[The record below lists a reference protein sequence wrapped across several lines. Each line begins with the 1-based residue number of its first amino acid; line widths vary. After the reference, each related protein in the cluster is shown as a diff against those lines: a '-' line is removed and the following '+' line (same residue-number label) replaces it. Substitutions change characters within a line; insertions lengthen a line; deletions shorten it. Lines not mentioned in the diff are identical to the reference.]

1 MCITSPC
8 QRLPSSDLWI
18 SHVIYQLTLLLSF
31 PDDIVYET
39 SVSNVTNL
47 TSVSATLTW
56 QPVPDVINYRLEVKG
71 VEEMT
76 RNLTNVTDGLFNLTP
91 GTQYTVQVFPIK
103 CRRDLNAQEFFFTT
117 SEFASVCNI
126 WPPDGGT
133 VYCLKSQFCHK
144 YWCRTD
150 KS

>member
-1 MCITSPC
+1 M
-8 QRLPSSDLWI
+8 
-18 SHVIYQLTLLLSF
+18 
-31 PDDIVYET
+31 
-39 SVSNVTNL
+39 SNVTNL

-103 CRRDLNAQEFFFTT
+103 CGRDLNAQEFFFTT

-126 WPPDGGT
+126 
-133 VYCLKSQFCHK
+133 
-144 YWCRTD
+144 
-150 KS
+150 